1 MASMMRVEDLME
13 VAHGYQRS
21 MALFTGLRLGVFSAL
36 ASGPSDASRL
46 ARTVS
51 ADPRRLSILLN
62 ALVAVGLLKRTG
74 AEYENGRIAA
84 RYLTEGPLSRRSILL
99 HHHDCWAAWTDL
111 EKKIREGRK
120 GPVSEKNWQVNFI
133 RGMEENSRER
143 AAQVSREFP
152 LREGDRLLDMGG
164 GPGTYALAWATRY
177 PGAEVTLFDLP
188 ETVRIARK
196 ILSEKGKSGE
206 VEMAAGDFLKDPLG
220 GPYDFVWISQ
230 ILHAFSERDCIRI
243 LRRARQAMAP
253 NGRVAVQEF
262 LLDEGKTSPL
272 GPAFFSVHMV
282 TATEGGRA
290 YTAGEI
296 SVMLSTAGFRKVR
309 AGRPDAAGVGIVT
322 ARAGE

>member
-1 MASMMRVEDLME
+1 MASMTRIEDLME

-84 RYLTEGPLSRRSILL
+84 RFLTEGSLSKRSILL
-99 HHHDCWAAWTDL
+99 HHLDCWDAWTGL
-111 EKKIREGRK
+111 EGKIRAGRK
-120 GPVSEKNWQVNFI
+120 GAGPEKNWQENFI
-133 RGMEENSRER
+133 RGMDDNSRER
-143 AAQVSREFP
+143 AEQVAREFP
-152 LREGDRLLDMGG
+152 LREGERLLDLGG
-164 GPGTYALAWATRY
+164 GPGTYALAWAKRY

-188 ETVRIARK
+188 ETVRIARR
-196 ILSEKGKSGE
+196 ILSEKGRTAA

-230 ILHAFSERDCIRI
+230 ILHAFSEGECIRI

-253 NGRVAVQEF
+253 RGRVAVQEF
-262 LLDEGKTSPL
+262 LLDEGKTSPP

-296 SVMLSTAGFRKVR
+296 AVMLSTAGFGKVR
-309 AGRPDAAGVGIVT
+309 AGRPDPAGVGIVT
-322 ARAGE
+322 ARPG